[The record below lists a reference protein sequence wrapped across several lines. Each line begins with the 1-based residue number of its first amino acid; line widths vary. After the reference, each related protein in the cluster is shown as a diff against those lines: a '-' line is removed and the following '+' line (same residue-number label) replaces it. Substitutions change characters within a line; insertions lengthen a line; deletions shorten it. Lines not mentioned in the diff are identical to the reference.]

1 MISGLSAEN
10 LSTPRD
16 PTPFVPARNHSALHS
31 PETFLMSLDPESSQL
46 LRSLIFSRRVA
57 ALATLHDGH
66 PFASMIPFAI
76 ATAPGELRL
85 VTHVSR
91 LATHTR
97 DMLAAPEVCL
107 LITAS
112 ETAALPQALPRVS
125 IPAVAEFVPPDHPDH
140 ARLKAAYLAK
150 HPQAADLFQLGDFS
164 IVAFTP
170 LSARFVAGF
179 GAAHTLRPEV
189 LAAVAEAGIV

>member
-1 MISGLSAEN
+1 MDAN
-10 LSTPRD
+10 LIMLLR
-16 PTPFVPARNHSALHS
+16 
-31 PETFLMSLDPESSQL
+31 QL
-46 LRSLIFSRRVA
+46 LVDRQVG
-57 ALATLHDGH
+57 ALATLHDGR

-76 ATAPGELRL
+76 ARASDGLRL

-91 LATHTR
+91 LAAHTR

-107 LITAS
+107 LITAP
-112 ETAALPQALPRVS
+112 ETAAMPQALPRVS
-125 IPAVAEFVPPDHPDH
+125 IPAVAEFIPPDHPDH
-140 ARLKAAYLAK
+140 VRLKAAYLAK

-170 LSARFVAGF
+170 LLARFVAGF
-179 GAAHTLRPEV
+179 GAAHSLEPEA